1 MNAMLYVR
9 GNKEDY
15 NSWSSEGC
23 DGWSYKDV
31 LPYFIKSENNLMKGL
46 DKGYH
51 GYEGPLGVTDGT
63 VTPLSDVFLKAAQQ
77 TGQDIIDCNGKKQI
91 GFCKSQVTIKD
102 GERMSTSRAFLK
114 PIVNRENLHIS
125 LRTFVKKVIIEKDKA
140 VGIEAIKDL
149 RKLTIK
155 ANREVILSAGAIGSP
170 QILMLSGVGP
180 SEHLQELGIKVHKDL
195 PVGQNL
201 QDHPMFFLGNQI
213 DPPISVTHSKIE
225 SYSTLLQY
233 LLFRERLCKD
243 HDFRS
248 DKYWECIVR
257 TLGTSGYHPCGTCR
271 MGAVSD
277 PTAVVDPELR
287 VKGINGL
294 RVADASVMRNVVS
307 GNTNAPTIMIAEKA
321 ADLIKGIK
329 SV

>member
-1 MNAMLYVR
+1 MINFKKEVQYPLYIADSEMDGVLFVMILLHPKSIGHIKLKSTDPFDHPLIDPKYFEEPEDVKTLIR
-9 GNKEDY
+9 GIRFYEKFLESDAFKSIGASVERNVY
-15 NSWSSEGC
+15 NS
-23 DGWSYKDV
+23 
-31 LPYFIKSENNLMKGL
+31 
-46 DKGYH
+46 
-51 GYEGPLGVTDGT
+51 
-63 VTPLSDVFLKAAQQ
+63 
-77 TGQDIIDCNGKKQI
+77 
-91 GFCKSQVTIKD
+91 
-102 GERMSTSRAFLK
+102 
-114 PIVNRENLHIS
+114 
-125 LRTFVKKVIIEKDKA
+125 
-140 VGIEAIKDL
+140 
-149 RKLTIK
+149 
-155 ANREVILSAGAIGSP
+155 
-170 QILMLSGVGP
+170 
-180 SEHLQELGIKVHKDL
+180 
-195 PVGQNL
+195 
-201 QDHPMFFLGNQI
+201 
-213 DPPISVTHSKIE
+213 
-225 SYSTLLQY
+225 
-233 LLFRERLCKD
+233 LCKD

>member
-1 MNAMLYVR
+1 M
-9 GNKEDY
+9 
-15 NSWSSEGC
+15 
-23 DGWSYKDV
+23 
-31 LPYFIKSENNLMKGL
+31 
-46 DKGYH
+46 
-51 GYEGPLGVTDGT
+51 
-63 VTPLSDVFLKAAQQ
+63 
-77 TGQDIIDCNGKKQI
+77 
-91 GFCKSQVTIKD
+91 
-102 GERMSTSRAFLK
+102 
-114 PIVNRENLHIS
+114 
-125 LRTFVKKVIIEKDKA
+125 
-140 VGIEAIKDL
+140 

-233 LLFRERLCKD
+233 LLFRSGYLRMSPSEAMGFIDTKNKSSVPDFQMEFVSSLFRDPHGDYSKMINFKKEVQYPLYIADSEMDGVLFVMILLHPKSIGHIKLKSTDPFDHPLIDPKYFEEPEDVKTLIRGIRFYEKLLESDAFKSIGASVERNVYNSLCKD